1 MDLSEEQWVDRF
13 VLRVVMLHEPRGNL
27 DELTAHGHALWP
39 AHRESAPEAVAD
51 VEAGAC
57 SADIERRA
65 IAQARRESTAPS
77 ASPPQNAR

>member
-1 MDLSEEQWVDRF
+1 MRIHHLNCISSC
-13 VLRVVMLHEPRGNL
+13 PRQL
-27 DELTAHGHALWP
+27 DELTAHGHALRA

-51 VEAGAC
+51 VEAGAY